1 MAEYNNSGKKISII
15 LGVATVVLA
24 VLVVLL
30 FTNTIPTMN
39 SNRASKLVNVGL
51 GARDLGQDPP
61 LYERSVRVEGY
72 VCNIGVETAY
82 KTKLHVIAH
91 YVTGGVALDQYITIG
106 DGGIIYGGESA
117 RIYLDIPYA
126 GDTDI
131 GNCILTPEWSISP

>member
-1 MAEYNNSGKKISII
+1 MGEYKNSAKKIAIIFGITSII
-15 LGVATVVLA
+15 LAA
-24 VLVVLL
+24 LVVLT

-39 SNRASKLVNVGL
+39 SNRAAKLVNVGL

-61 LYERSVRVEGY
+61 EYVRSVRVDGY
-72 VCNIGVETAY
+72 VCNVGIETAY
-82 KTKLHVIAH
+82 KTKLHVVAN

-117 RIYLDIPYA
+117 RIFLDIPYA

-131 GNCILTPEWSISP
+131 GNIILTPEWNDSP

>member
-1 MAEYNNSGKKISII
+1 MGEYNNSGKKIAVI
-15 LGVATVVLA
+15 LGVTALVLA
-24 VLVVLL
+24 ALVVLL

-39 SNRASKLVNVGL
+39 SNRAAKLVNVGL

-61 LYERSVRVEGY
+61 LYERSVRVDGY
-72 VCNIGVETAY
+72 VCNIGIETAY
-82 KTKLHVIAH
+82 KTKLHVVAH

-117 RIYLDIPYA
+117 RTYLDIPYA

-131 GNCILTPEWSISP
+131 GNIILTPEWSDSP